1 MWQDELVRFTLVSDV
16 DRVDIYSPQY
26 LVASSWWIHIWC
38 ACVWHFN
45 IRSGFLKARAVEGRA
60 CVLDS
65 KTSENDGCGV
75 RTHALS
81 DWRLKPAP

>member
-1 MWQDELVRFTLVSDV
+1 MTLSGGRRRGGFTSGVVCVALWHTWSDSC
-16 DRVDIYSPQY
+16 RHAPSRGE
-26 LVASSWWIHIWC
+26 S
-38 ACVWHFN
+38 
-45 IRSGFLKARAVEGRA
+45 

>member
-38 ACVWHFN
+38 ACVCGTLIFGL
-45 IRSGFLKARAVEGRA
+45 GFLEARAVEGRA

-65 KTSENDGCGV
+65 KTSENDGCGFEPTPF
-75 RTHALS
+75 RTGA
-81 DWRLKPAP
+81 

>member
-38 ACVWHFN
+38 ACVCGTLIFGL
-45 IRSGFLKARAVEGRA
+45 GFWRRAPSRGEHVCLIQRLLKMTAVGFEP
-60 CVLDS
+60 
-65 KTSENDGCGV
+65 TPF
-75 RTHALS
+75 RTGA
-81 DWRLKPAP
+81 

>member
-1 MWQDELVRFTLVSDV
+1 MVDSHLV
-16 DRVDIYSPQY
+16 
-26 LVASSWWIHIWC
+26 C
-38 ACVWHFN
+38 MCVWHFN
-45 IRSGFLKARAVEGRA
+45 IRSGFLEARAVEGRA

>member
-1 MWQDELVRFTLVSDV
+1 MV
-16 DRVDIYSPQY
+16 DSHWSVH
-26 LVASSWWIHIWC
+26 V
-38 ACVWHFN
+38 CVHFN
-45 IRSGFLKARAVEGRA
+45 IRSGFLEARAVEGRA